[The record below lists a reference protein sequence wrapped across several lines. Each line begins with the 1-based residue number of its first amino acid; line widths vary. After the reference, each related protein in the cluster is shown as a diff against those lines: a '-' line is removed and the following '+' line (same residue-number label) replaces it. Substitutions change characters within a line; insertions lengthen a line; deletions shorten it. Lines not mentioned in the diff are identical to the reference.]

1 MIERHVTV
9 LALACMA
16 SATVISAPQAA
27 KPAAKPAAAS
37 ASAKPAAAAAVADLS
52 KPYTLMADAAK
63 VIDGSKTASGDFMFK
78 AAIAADWAGDSVK
91 SRDYLA
97 YFLDKEKGN
106 TPEVRRALVRLCL
119 AGGSQ
124 KYYERYLQVAP
135 HDLDALYI
143 GLKQFERFVNEG
155 KSRECLAQ
163 MQSLLEAFPTG
174 EELDAVVR
182 SMHWAM
188 HDTNVLGISDGKLAL
203 KALARSTKWQMTPRM
218 GTFLNRYGHRG
229 QFHQQEFFD
238 LYRSNRT
245 QKWPKD
251 MLERLANA
259 PTTPE
264 DMGVEMVRQI
274 LERYGIDRAHPEHY
288 LNRFGR
294 LHKQSTWMSVI
305 TDSKNGKYPEKPTG
319 TMWAANNKLQAWV
332 NDYRS
337 KKFEGKAEEAMK
349 RAAEVFQGHQMWEFE
364 DTNAM
369 RAFCEG
375 ASRIAHGNPAAAK
388 LYPFEGFAKWAFERP
403 YHDTDYGFITWVMR
417 AYDAAGNLK
426 GGFDRIVKAADNAGT
441 AQGIASFRLGLATIA
456 EKENG
461 WKTYLADPW
470 FDWNKKQFYPT
481 ATERNRLAWGTMIV
495 KRFAKAP
502 VPELIRIPDLLGTS
516 WDIYNRIE
524 QGAREAKREMT
535 DAEKKYREEIDSLL
549 PLAGVFSYPNGHMR
563 VECPWGYQVP
573 IDVPLYRAVK
583 KDPKGS
589 TVPLL
594 AASTIKLGR
603 GEWRDIV
610 NVCTNLMAN
619 DRVEIAYLLASRHR
633 EIDKV
638 AELQKIRTEAAGL
651 MPGLYP
657 VNDKD
662 PAYPLYVAADALS
675 RNNPER
681 AWTLLSAN
689 TKTFDKDPMRY
700 QPQFALW
707 ALEQYRKVRGPNDSL
722 RDKAW
727 DHVETLL
734 QKESS
739 FPTEV
744 AAGLFLLRA
753 EIAEDRLQYEI
764 AHAGYQALRNH
775 AQYKATKAGRQAMF
789 KDVDLLLTM
798 GSADSASQTAEQW
811 ITVPE
816 DDVRAQGHYVLAKIA
831 FQRKDY
837 DETRKELDKVFEID
851 FTHAEARLLQGEW
864 KLATNYEV
872 DDTQVL
878 LGDLADRSAI
888 RPGQPLSISVQDKN
902 LAVAGGGSSIPVLVT
917 TSSGKDSEKV
927 LLYPG
932 TRDPSLFR
940 GSIDTVL
947 GIAKANNSTLE
958 LCGDDTV
965 SYCIDP
971 TYLESRGLPAD
982 KPKNLTVVD
991 DADLTI
997 GTGKEKENLK
1007 PGLPLYVQLVDR
1019 DRSRKNGSSTVE
1031 VEVMTTSGDR
1041 IPAAVLKEKEPCSG
1055 VFVGEIKTSL
1065 PPPRAFASDST
1076 AAMGPQDLISKTRNA
1091 AWQSLE
1097 DGEKPKFVGV
1107 DTMNSHMVQTAA
1119 IEMGSPETVARLRLF
1134 GTLYGEEM
1142 LLGTYPTES
1151 AETRK
1156 GIHMLSTAS
1165 SARNRTDFMRELS
1178 KKIVTPFKVDKWGV
1192 HRTLGGHNG
1201 MKHLVRGTV
1210 YVPQDTLL
1218 KLRLKPVTPDTKNEK
1233 DTFRWMTMEF
1243 YIDGTR
1249 VMGGFNEWDQAAK
1262 TRTRSVLVDK
1272 GIHDFEIYA
1281 TTGRATDSFEICD
1294 EKDSGELVS
1303 LPDDWT
1309 DEKEHPELLARLTD
1323 KCKIVRGKTGYS
1335 AQFTEPERLRTL
1347 RWEFSDFTGKSVS
1360 ASKLFVTDKGGKQII
1375 PAEHDYT
1382 EALGN
1387 DTLEVAPGDTIT
1399 VTYEDNVTS
1408 SGRSRAVE
1416 KQIGSAFYNGEIAF
1430 LCEELVE
1437 GHNGQM
1443 ESQMFPAYRI
1453 APGDTVFV
1461 KVTDQDLDVTKG
1473 IDKVKVV
1480 IEATS
1485 GKKIAVLASERGHEE
1500 KDGSVTVDPRAA
1512 GVFIAQVRTAAPPAD
1527 GSKLPEGTIELKDG
1541 EGLLAAYKD
1550 EDNTDPG
1557 VPVVRKATVAA
1568 LPKAE
1573 SKLTLGNTWGER
1585 GPDKSP
1591 EGHVKLLTIRRRN
1604 ESAAATEV
1612 WRTSYYGQFAEEGED
1627 QAMPVVTP
1635 ETEIPVSFYAPTLVR
1650 HAGSTVTVKIT
1661 TKSELEA
1668 AETEGRDV
1676 EWSERTLRLAMPTS
1690 TTKIKTAT
1698 GVLSLAK
1705 KKLPDTLYGV
1715 IELYSSAA
1723 EERAAEADDED
1734 SSYDEDQPEPIDLK
1748 AGDELIVRCMNEDG
1762 ETLAEAKAKI
1772 GTTAWIGLADAT
1784 YEANNPAVHLGE
1796 SFHLMVIDPDRDTT
1810 DEQDEI
1816 TVKVAT
1822 KNGVTRELTLR
1833 ETMPRSGVFTCPVTP
1848 SIVTE
1853 EATPAAGAQPAA
1865 PKAEVAKKETA
1876 EEGAEA
1882 AEGDEESSEETAE
1895 TEEVNTII
1903 PSVYGDELTFTYED
1917 ELVGLTGTAG
1927 VRTVVGQVRP
1937 GSDGTVRSY
1946 SKRFRDADQA
1956 VLVQFRLAECL
1967 FEMAK
1972 DFRKLKNAEK
1982 SAAAI
1987 ADGRKILEAAL
1998 RDYPNT
2004 SHAAEGEFLLA
2015 NLYEQLAEEER
2026 QARKQREK
2034 DGEDLTNEPDKAD
2047 PLYREAAARFS
2058 SILSAWPEGEYAARS
2073 QYHKAL
2079 CLERLGDFARAG
2091 EEYVKMTY
2099 LFPESPLVGDAS
2111 VRLAS
2116 YYYSK
2121 EQRYDIAG
2129 KIYTSFRNRFPAHP
2143 QAPNALFMGGQCLV
2157 KQAETLAEDK
2167 KNARGKAALIADAYK
2182 DAVTSFVSLVDNY
2195 KDIQN
2200 KELLAQGLY
2209 WAGDVSFRLKDYPNA
2224 YIYLKRTT
2232 FEYPE
2237 SKWARYARGML
2248 LQEASA
2254 FEEVAQ

>member
-1 MIERHVTV
+1 MKGKKMIKRHFTV
-9 LALACMA
+9 LAIACMA
-16 SATVISAPQAA
+16 SFYVVSVPASDATAA
-27 KPAAKPAAAS
+27 DVSVEK
-37 ASAKPAAAAAVADLS
+37 VTADLA
-52 KPYTLMADAAK
+52 KPYTLMADA
-63 VIDGSKTASGDFMFK
+63 SKMIEEGKSPGGDFIFK
-78 AAIAADWAGDSVK
+78 AAIAADWAGDEVK
-91 SRDYLA
+91 SRDFLA
-97 YFLDKEKGN
+97 YYLDKEKGN
-106 TPEVRRALVRLCL
+106 TPETRRALVRLCL
-119 AGGSQ
+119 AGGSP
-124 KYYERYLQVAP
+124 KYYERYLSSAP
-135 HDLDALYI
+135 HDLDALFV
-143 GLKQFERFVNEG
+143 GLKQLERFVNEG
-155 KSRECLAQ
+155 KSRDYLAQ
-163 MQSLLEAFPTG
+163 MQMLIDAFPTG
-174 EELDAVVR
+174 EEFDAVIR
-182 SMHWAM
+182 MIRWSAHK
-188 HDTNVLGISDGKLAL
+188 TNILGISDGKLAL
-203 KALARSTKWQMTPRM
+203 KALSRSNKWKMTPRVSAM
-218 GTFLNRYGHRG
+218 LTQYFWRNL
-229 QFHQQEFFD
+229 FHQEFLD

-245 QKWPKD
+245 LPWPKE
-251 MLERLANA
+251 MLERLANS

-274 LERYGIDRAHPEHY
+274 LALYGIDRKKPEQY
-288 LNRFGR
+288 LGRFGR
-294 LHKQSTWMSVI
+294 LQKQSTWMSVI
-305 TDSKNGKYPEKPTG
+305 TDSKNGKYPEKPVENL
-319 TMWAANNKLQAWV
+319 WAANAKLQSWV
-332 NDYRS
+332 NDYRA
-337 KKFEGKAEEAMK
+337 KRFDGKPEEAMK
-349 RAAEVFQGHQMWEFE
+349 RAADVFAGHQIWEFE
-364 DTNAM
+364 DIQAM
-369 RAFCEG
+369 PSFCEG
-375 ASRIAHGNPAAAK
+375 ASRIAQSNPQAAR

-403 YHDTDYGFITWVMR
+403 YYDYDYGMYSWVLR
-417 AYDAAGNLK
+417 AYEAAGNLK
-426 GGFDRIVKAADNAGT
+426 GGFERIIKAADNAKT
-441 AQGIASFRLGLATIA
+441 AVSAASKRLGHAICA
-456 EKENG
+456 EKEG
-461 WKTYLADPW
+461 KTYLTDAW
-470 FDWNKKQFYPT
+470 YDWNKKALGLPS
-481 ATERNRLAWGTMIV
+481 AERDRLTWGTMIV

-502 VPELIRIPDLLGTS
+502 VPELVYIPDMMGIN
-516 WDIYNRIE
+516 WDAYWRCDE
-524 QGAREAKREMT
+524 GARQSKREMNE
-535 DAEKKYREEIDSLL
+535 DEKKYRARVDELL
-549 PLAGVFSYPNGHMR
+549 LLAGVYIYPNGFRR
-563 VECPWGYQVP
+563 VQAPWGIQVP
-573 IDVPLYRAVK
+573 VDVSLYRAVN
-583 KDPKGS
+583 KDPRGK

-594 AASTIKLGR
+594 AASTVKLSR
-603 GEWRDIV
+603 GEWRDIA
-610 NVCTNLMAN
+610 NTCTNLIAN

-633 EIDKV
+633 DIDKI

-662 PAYPLYVAADALS
+662 PAYPLYVAADALA

-707 ALEQYRKVRGPNDSL
+707 ALEQYRKVRGPNDVL

-727 DHVETLL
+727 EHVETLL

-739 FPTEV
+739 FPAEI

-775 AQYKATKAGRQAMF
+775 AQYKMTKAGRQAMF

-798 GSADSASQTAEQW
+798 GSADSAAQTAEQW

-902 LAVAGGGSSIPVLVT
+902 LAVAGGGSSIPVVVT

-940 GSIDTVL
+940 GAIDTVL
-947 GIAKANNSTLE
+947 GVVKPGNSTLE

-965 SYCIDP
+965 SYRIDP
-971 TYLESRGLPAD
+971 VYLEGRGLPAD

-991 DADLTI
+991 DADMMV
-997 GTGKEKENLK
+997 GTGKARETIK
-1007 PGLPLYVQLVDR
+1007 PGLPLYVRLVDR
-1019 DRSRKNGSSTVE
+1019 DRSRKDGSSKVT

-1041 IPAAVLKEKEPCSG
+1041 IPAAELFEEAPCTG
-1055 VFVGEIKTSL
+1055 VFTGQIKTAL

-1076 AAMGPQDLISKTRNA
+1076 SGMGPQDLVSKTRSGE
-1091 AWQSLE
+1091 WRSLE

-1107 DTMNSHMVQTAA
+1107 DTMNSHLVATAA
-1119 IEMGSPETVARLRLF
+1119 IEMGSPETIARLRLF
-1134 GTLYGEEM
+1134 GMLYGEEM
-1142 LLGTYPTES
+1142 LLGTYPAES
-1151 AETRK
+1151 AESRQ

-1165 SARNRTDFMRELS
+1165 NARDRTDFMREIS
-1178 KKIVTPFKVDKWGV
+1178 KKIVTPMPQEKWGV
-1192 HRTLGGHNG
+1192 NRTLGGHNG
-1201 MKHLVRGTV
+1201 MKHIVRGTV
-1210 YVPQDTLL
+1210 FVPQDMMLR
-1218 KLRLKPVTPDTKNEK
+1218 LRLKQTNPDAKNPN
-1233 DTFRWMTMEF
+1233 DTWRWMQMDF

-1249 VMGGFNEWDQAAK
+1249 VMGGFGHWDMAAK
-1262 TRTRSVLVDK
+1262 SRAHSVLIDQ

-1281 TTGRATDSFEICD
+1281 STSRATDSFEICYED
-1294 EKDSGELVS
+1294 ENSGELVS
-1303 LPDDWT
+1303 LPQDWT
-1309 DEKEHPELLARLTD
+1309 DEKAHPELLARLTD
-1323 KCKIVRGKTGYS
+1323 KCKIVRGKTGFS
-1335 AQFTEPERLRTL
+1335 AQFAEPERLRKL

-1360 ASKLFVTDKGGKQII
+1360 ASKLFVTDKAGKQII
-1375 PAEHDYT
+1375 PSEHDYT
-1382 EALGN
+1382 EALSN

-1416 KQIGSAFYNGEIAF
+1416 KQIESAFFNGEIAF
-1430 LCEELVE
+1430 LYEELEE
-1437 GHNGQM
+1437 GRGGRM
-1443 ESQMFPAYRI
+1443 ESKMYPAYRI

-1461 KVTDQDLDVTKG
+1461 RVTDRDLDVTKG
-1473 IDKVKVV
+1473 IDQVKIVV
-1480 IEATS
+1480 ETTS
-1485 GKKIAVLASERGHEE
+1485 GRKIALYARERGKEE
-1500 KDGSVTVDPRAA
+1500 KDGSIVVEPRNA
-1512 GVFIAQVRTAAPPAD
+1512 GVFYAQIRTSPPPEDGASLPSDTIAL
-1527 GSKLPEGTIELKDG
+1527 GKG
-1541 EGLLAAYKD
+1541 EGLLAAYRD
-1550 EDNTDPG
+1550 DDNTDPG
-1557 VPVVRKATVAA
+1557 VPVIRKATVVAVPNMPCRLNLA
-1568 LPKAE
+1568 
-1573 SKLTLGNTWGER
+1573 STWSER
-1585 GPDKSP
+1585 VPDKSP
-1591 EGHVKLLTIRRRN
+1591 EGMVKLLTIRRRS
-1604 ESAAATEV
+1604 ESAAATDV
-1612 WRTSYYGQFAEEGED
+1612 WRTSCFGEFPPAD
-1627 QAMPVVTP
+1627 EPAGKAVVTP
-1635 ETEIPVSFYAPTLVR
+1635 ETGIPVSLYAPSLLR
-1650 HAGSTVTVKIT
+1650 HEGSTVMVKIAT
-1661 TKSELEA
+1661 ASEIA
-1668 AETEGRDV
+1668 AAKAEDRDV
-1676 EWSERTLRLAMPTS
+1676 EWSEGKLRLKMPS
-1690 TTKIKTAT
+1690 SNAKIKSSGA
-1698 GVLSLAK
+1698 LSLAK

-1715 IELYSSAA
+1715 IDLYSSAA
-1723 EERAAEADDED
+1723 EERAAEAEDENY
-1734 SSYDEDQPEPIDLK
+1734 SYEDELPDPIDLK
-1748 AGDELIVRCMNEDG
+1748 AGDELVVRCVNEDD
-1762 ETLAEAKAKI
+1762 EVIAEAKASI
-1772 GTTAWIGLADAT
+1772 GTTGWIGLADAT
-1784 YEANNPAVHLGE
+1784 YEANNPVVHLGE
-1796 SFHLMVIDPDRDTT
+1796 SFHVMVVDPDRDQT

-1816 TVKVAT
+1816 TVKVES
-1822 KNGVTRELTLR
+1822 KRGFSRELTLR
-1833 ETMPRSGVFTCPVTP
+1833 ETMPRSGVFTGPLTP
-1848 SIVTE
+1848 TIDTPAEGTAGAADAAKPAPAVADGGEAEGEETDGEQGE
-1853 EATPAAGAQPAA
+1853 EAGGEQGEEAGG
-1865 PKAEVAKKETA
+1865 
-1876 EEGAEA
+1876 EEEK
-1882 AEGDEESSEETAE
+1882 DEPST
-1895 TEEVNTII
+1895 TI
-1903 PSVYGDELTFTYED
+1903 PSGYGDELTFSYD
-1917 ELVGLTGTAG
+1917 DVLVGLNGTAG
-1927 VRTVVGQVRP
+1927 VRTVVGKVRP
-1937 GSDGTVRSY
+1937 GSDGAVRAY

-1972 DFRKLKNAEK
+1972 DYRKLKNPEK
-1982 SAAAI
+1982 SAAVI

-2004 SHAAEGEFLLA
+2004 AHAAEGEFLLA

-2058 SILSAWPEGEYAARS
+2058 AILSAWPEGEYAARS

-2079 CLERLGDFARAG
+2079 CLERLGDFSRAG

-2157 KQAETLAEDK
+2157 KQAEMLAADQK
-2167 KNARGKAALIADAYK
+2167 KTPGKPALIADAYK
-2182 DAVTSFVSLVDNY
+2182 DAVVNFVALVDNY
-2195 KDIQN
+2195 KDIPN

-2209 WAGDVSFRLKDYPNA
+2209 WAGDVSFRLRDYPNA

-2254 FEEVAQ
+2254 FSEVAQ

>member
-9 LALACMA
+9 FALACMA
-16 SATVISAPQAA
+16 SATVISAPQATKPTA
-27 KPAAKPAAAS
+27 KPATASAAAKPAVAV
-37 ASAKPAAAAAVADLS
+37 VADLS

-63 VIDGSKTASGDFMFK
+63 IIDAGKTAPGDFMFK
-78 AAIAADWAGDSVK
+78 AALAADWAGDGVK
-91 SRDYLA
+91 SRDFLA

-124 KYYERYLQVAP
+124 KYYERYLACSP

-155 KSRECLAQ
+155 KSRDCLAQ
-163 MQSLLEAFPTG
+163 LQLLLDTFPTG
-174 EELDAVVR
+174 PEFDAVVR
-182 SMHWAM
+182 SMHWAV
-188 HDTNVLGISDGKLAL
+188 HDTHNIFGISDGKLAL
-203 KALARSTKWQMTPRM
+203 KALTRCVKWQMTPRM
-218 GTFLNRYGHRG
+218 ATFLNRYGQRG
-229 QFHQQEFFD
+229 MFHQEFFD
-238 LYRSNRT
+238 LYKSNRT
-245 QKWPKD
+245 QKWTKD
-251 MLERLANA
+251 MLERLANSA
-259 PTTPE
+259 TTPE

-274 LERYGIDRAHPEHY
+274 LERYGIDRKKPEGY

-294 LHKQSTWMSVI
+294 LSKQSTWMSVI
-305 TDSKNGKYPEKPTG
+305 TDSKNGKYPEAPTG
-319 TMWAANNKLQAWV
+319 QLWAANSKLQAWV
-332 NDYRS
+332 NDYRG
-337 KKFEGKAEEAMK
+337 KKFDGKAEEAMK
-349 RAAEVFQGHQMWEFE
+349 RAAEVFKGHQLWEFE
-364 DTNAM
+364 DIKAM
-369 RAFCEG
+369 RAFCDG
-375 ASRIAHGNPAAAK
+375 ASRIAQGNPAAAK
-388 LYPFEGFAKWAFERP
+388 LYPFEGFAQWAFERP
-403 YHDTDYGFITWVMR
+403 YHDTDYNMVTLVMR
-417 AYDAAGNLK
+417 AYEAAGNLK
-426 GGFDRIVKAADNAGT
+426 GGFDRILKAADNAGT
-441 AQGIASFRLGLATIA
+441 AQGMASFRLGLATIA
-456 EKENG
+456 GKENG
-461 WKTYLADPW
+461 GKTYLTDAW
-470 FDWNKKQFYPT
+470 YDWDNKKFYPP
-481 ATERNRLAWGTMIV
+481 ATERDRLAWATMIV

-502 VPELIRIPDLLGTS
+502 VPELIRLPDLMGVN
-516 WDIYNRIE
+516 WDAYWRCE
-524 QGAREAKREMT
+524 QGARDAKREMT
-535 DAEKKYREEIDSLL
+535 DAEKKYRDSVDAILQ
-549 PLAGVFSYPNGHMR
+549 LAGVFSYPNGHMR
-563 VECPWGYQVP
+563 IECSWDYQVP
-573 IDVPLYRAVK
+573 IDVPLRRAVK

-589 TVPLL
+589 TIPLL
-594 AASTIKLGR
+594 AASAIKLNR

-610 NVCTNLMAN
+610 TVCTNLMAN
-619 DRVEIAYLLASRHR
+619 DRVEIAYLLSSRHR
-633 EIDKV
+633 DIDKV

-662 PAYPLYVAADALS
+662 PAYPLYVAADALA

-689 TKTFDKDPMRY
+689 TKTFDKNPMRY

-707 ALEQYRKVRGPNDSL
+707 ALEQYRKVRGPNDAL
-722 RDKAW
+722 RDRAW
-727 DHVETLL
+727 EHVETLL
-734 QKESS
+734 QKESA
-739 FPTEV
+739 FPAEI

-775 AQYKATKAGRQAMF
+775 AQYKLTKAGRQAMF

-902 LAVAGGGSSIPVLVT
+902 LAVAGGGSSIPVVVT
-917 TSSGKDSEKV
+917 TSSGKDAEKV

-940 GSIDTVL
+940 GSIDTTL
-947 GIAKANNSTLE
+947 GLAKPHNSTLE

-965 SYCIDP
+965 SYRIEP
-971 TYLESRGLPAD
+971 AYLEGRGLPVD
-982 KPKNLTVVD
+982 KPKDLTVVD
-991 DADLTI
+991 DADLLI
-997 GTGKEKENLK
+997 GTGKENESIK
-1007 PGLPLYVQLVDR
+1007 PGLPLRVRLVDR
-1019 DRSRKNGSSTVE
+1019 DRSRKNGVSSVE

-1041 IPAAVLKEKEPCSG
+1041 IPSAVLKEKEPCSG
-1055 VFVGEIKTSL
+1055 IFEGEIPTAL

-1076 AAMGPQDLISKTRNA
+1076 AAMGPQDLISKNRNA

-1107 DTMNSHMVQTAA
+1107 DTMNSHLVQTAA
-1119 IEMGSPETVARLRLF
+1119 IEMGSPETIARLRLF

-1165 SARNRTDFMRELS
+1165 GARNRTDFMRELS
-1178 KKIVTPFKVDKWGV
+1178 KKIVTPFAVEKWGV

-1201 MKHLVRGTV
+1201 MRHLVRGTV
-1210 YVPQDTLL
+1210 YVPEDTLL
-1218 KLRLKPVTPDTKNEK
+1218 KLRIKPITPDTKNEK
-1233 DTFRWMTMEF
+1233 DTLRRMTMEF
-1243 YIDGTR
+1243 FIDGTR
-1249 VMGGFNEWDQAAK
+1249 VLGGFSEWDQAAK
-1262 TRTRSVLVDK
+1262 TRPRTVLVDK
-1272 GIHDFEIYA
+1272 GIHDFEIFA
-1281 TTGRATDSFEICD
+1281 TTVRATDSFEICD

-1303 LPDDWT
+1303 LPEDWT
-1309 DEKEHPELLARLTD
+1309 DEKAHPELLARLTD
-1323 KCKIVRGKTGYS
+1323 KCKIVRSKTGYS

-1375 PAEHDYT
+1375 PVEHDYT

-1387 DTLEVAPGDTIT
+1387 NTLEVAPGDTIT

-1416 KQIGSAFYNGEIAF
+1416 KQIGSAFFNGEIEF

-1437 GHNGQM
+1437 TRNGKM

-1473 IDKVKVV
+1473 IDKVKIVV
-1480 IEATS
+1480 EATS
-1485 GKKIAVLASERGHEE
+1485 GKKIIVYASERGQEE
-1500 KDGSVTVDPRAA
+1500 KDGSVTVDPRAS
-1512 GVFIAQVRTAAPPAD
+1512 GVFYAQIRTAEPTSD
-1527 GSKLPEGTIELKDG
+1527 GSKLPEGTIELKEG
-1541 EGLLAAYKD
+1541 EGLVAAYKD

-1557 VPVVRKATVAA
+1557 IPTIRKASLAA
-1568 LPKAE
+1568 LPNDE
-1573 SKLTLGNTWGER
+1573 NKLMLGNTWGER

-1604 ESAAATEV
+1604 DSAAATEV
-1612 WRTSYYGQFAEEGED
+1612 WRTSYYGQFSTEGEGP
-1627 QAMPVVTP
+1627 ALPLVTP
-1635 ETEIPVSFYAPTLVR
+1635 ETEIPVSFYAPTLIR
-1650 HAGSTVTVKIT
+1650 HAGSTVTVKIA
-1661 TKSELEA
+1661 TKSELDA
-1668 AETEGRDV
+1668 AEAEGRDV
-1676 EWSERTLRLAMPTS
+1676 EWSERTLRLTMPNS

-1698 GVLSLAK
+1698 SVLSLAK

-1715 IELYSSAA
+1715 IDLYSSAA

-1748 AGDELIVRCMNEDG
+1748 AGDELIVRYMDEDG
-1762 ETLAEAKAKI
+1762 ATLGEAKAKI

-1810 DEQDEI
+1810 DEQDEV
-1816 TVKVAT
+1816 TVKVSS
-1822 KNGVTRELTLR
+1822 KRGVLRELTLR
-1833 ETMPRSGVFTCPVTP
+1833 ETMPRSGVFTCPLTP
-1848 SIVTE
+1848 SIETE
-1853 EATPAAGAQPAA
+1853 EPAPAAGAQPAQPA
-1865 PKAEVAKKETA
+1865 QV
-1876 EEGAEA
+1876 AEA
-1882 AEGDEESSEETAE
+1882 ASADDGEEESEEEASTFF
-1895 TEEVNTII
+1895 
-1903 PSVYGDELTFTYED
+1903 PSSYGDELTFTYED

-1927 VRTVVGQVRP
+1927 VRTVVGHVRP

-1972 DFRKLKNAEK
+1972 DFRKLKNTEK
-1982 SAAAI
+1982 SAGAI

-2034 DGEDLTNEPDKAD
+2034 DGEDLSNEPDKAD
-2047 PLYREAAARFS
+2047 PLFREAAARFS
-2058 SILSAWPEGEYAARS
+2058 SILSACPEGEYAARS

-2099 LFPESPLVGDAS
+2099 LFPDSPLVGDAS

-2121 EQRYDIAG
+2121 EQRYDIAS

-2167 KNARGKAALIADAYK
+2167 KNARGKAAMIADAYK
-2182 DAVTSFVSLVDNY
+2182 DAVSSFVSLVDNY

-2248 LQEASA
+2248 LQEAAA